1 MKIPVKKAPVG
12 PLLGLGRIITAS
24 PYLSSLLYLGNSS
37 LPMIKFLNG
46 DLCLYL
52 SQVFFHYLEAVCHEV
67 LGFISLPSSIISL
80 AALFT
85 GIPFFLGLNRPF

>member
-1 MKIPVKKAPVG
+1 MKREPVG

-24 PYLSSLLYLGNSS
+24 PYLSSLLYPGNSS
-37 LPMIKFLNG
+37 PLMIKSLNE

-52 SQVFFHYLEAVCHEV
+52 SQVFFHYLNAVCHEV

-80 AALFT
+80 AALSA
-85 GIPFFLGLNRPF
+85 GIPFFLDINRPI